1 MATMRYI
8 QNQHNIAPPLGNAK
22 VHLTIEEAAIVNGWF
37 PDEHPGHGGDPA
49 RWARALVALATDAG
63 LATLWPAL
71 FVGRPLQVVE
81 GSVMFHIL
89 TQVVIVGTTAVKK
102 RRGWPAV
109 VPRALPP
116 AGALMIPPAQQQHL
130 LQQQVQQLQ
139 QQQQQ
144 HQQQQQALRTQLQ
157 QQQQQHRQQQQQ
169 HQQQKQQHQQRQQAL
184 RTQLQ
189 QEQQQHQQRQQALRT
204 ELQQAQRNEQQLQQ
218 ELQRQA
224 PGSPQGLQELR
235 QEVREANQAH
245 SKKLDALAEVVNS
258 IAPRIQP
265 TPHTIIINIVSLDLR
280 FAVSRLCTLPWL
292 VSRIARY
299 FLTAH
304 AEYKLGAF
312 VQFPLAAVH
321 HLTADNVW
329 EMIVNKP
336 RNAEITV
343 FGQKWEQWAFGD
355 GLILRYRASNE
366 RLTVPRTA
374 PLCWLVAR
382 VAHWFQRADHGFL
395 LIAELPDFSRHEL
408 QNDKDWRD
416 IAEQRHIDTIW
427 LSTKL

>member
-1 MATMRYI
+1 MASMRYV

-22 VHLTIEEAAIVNGWF
+22 VHLTMGEAAIVNGWF

-49 RWARALVALATDAG
+49 RWARALVALANDAG

-116 AGALMIPPAQQQHL
+116 AGALIPPAQQQHL

-144 HQQQQQALRTQLQ
+144 HQQQEQALRTQLQ

-169 HQQQKQQHQQRQQAL
+169 HQQQ
-184 RTQLQ
+184 
-189 QEQQQHQQRQQALRT
+189 QQQHQQRQQALRT

-258 IAPRIQP
+258 TQELVNSIAPRVQP

-292 VSRIARY
+292 VSRLARY

-304 AEYKLGAF
+304 AGYKLGAF

-329 EMIVNKP
+329 EMIVNEP
-336 RNAEITV
+336 GNAEITV

-355 GLILRYRASNE
+355 GLILRYRASDE
-366 RLTVPRTA
+366 QLTVPRTA

-408 QNDKDWRD
+408 QNDKDWRV
-416 IAEQRHIDTIW
+416 IAEQRHIGTIW

>member
-1 MATMRYI
+1 M
-8 QNQHNIAPPLGNAK
+8 G
-22 VHLTIEEAAIVNGWF
+22 EAAIVNGWF

-49 RWARALVALATDAG
+49 RWARALVALANDAG

-89 TQVVIVGTTAVKK
+89 TQVVIVGTTTIRK
-102 RRGWPAV
+102 RQGWPAV

-144 HQQQQQALRTQLQ
+144 HQQQ
-157 QQQQQHRQQQQQ
+157 
-169 HQQQKQQHQQRQQAL
+169 QQAL

-258 IAPRIQP
+258 IAPRVQP
-265 TPHTIIINIVSLDLR
+265 TPHTININIVLVDLR

-292 VSRIARY
+292 VSRLARY

-304 AEYKLGAF
+304 AGYKLGAF

-329 EMIVNKP
+329 EKIVNEP
-336 RNAEITV
+336 RNAKITV

-355 GLILRYRASNE
+355 GLVLRYRASDE
-366 RLTVPRTA
+366 RLTIPRTA
-374 PLCWLVAR
+374 PLCWPVAR

-416 IAEQRHIDTIW
+416 ITEQRHIGTIW